1 MDTSY
6 FKKNIGKSLKK
17 IRKKNKYTQQTIAD
31 YLKLNRSSYAN
42 IERGLHLPRI
52 DKILDLSLLYKL
64 PIHHFF
70 LFHPTSMMHEEMIKS
85 LDDENRRLRDKIAAM
100 EKKLREEEGT

>member
-1 MDTSY
+1 MNTSY
-6 FKKNIGKSLKK
+6 LKKNVGKLLKK
-17 IRKKNKYTQQTIAD
+17 FRKEHRYTQKIVAD

-42 IERGLHLPRI
+42 IESGRHLPRI

-70 LFHPTSMMHEEMIKS
+70 LFHPASMMHEEMIKS
-85 LDDENRRLRDKIAAM
+85 LSDENRRLRDKIAAM
-100 EKKLREEEGT
+100 EKELREEEGT